1 MKGLI
6 EMKKEKYTLAEMEII
21 WFDVEDV
28 IMTSGGD
35 GEETGDDIGD
45 KPYVDPDEL

>member
-6 EMKKEKYTLAEMEII
+6 EMKKEKYTETEMEII

-28 IMTSGGD
+28 ITTSGD

-45 KPYVDPDEL
+45 KEYHEDL

>member
-1 MKGLI
+1 
-6 EMKKEKYTLAEMEII
+6 MKKEKYTLAEMEIT

-45 KPYVDPDEL
+45 EGSEYIDPDEL